1 MPDLCPKGSDLGV
14 KTSAPSCPLTLPLYL
29 WLPIEQAEN
38 QGTLPGR
45 VVSVF
50 IKIQTVLIAVKTIY
64 RIQKVHRS
72 LYGANFTL

>member
-38 QGTLPGR
+38 QGTLLEG
-45 VVSVF
+45 VASTSEE
-50 IKIQTVLIAVKTIY
+50 IQTVPSVVETTQ
-64 RIQKVHRS
+64 RIQK
-72 LYGANFTL
+72 TT